1 MQTAATSP
9 EMVSTTSPTQA
20 PIRAEIPQLK
30 DEADT
35 SDVRSTYNH
44 NISPLTSPPVDSQP
58 SRGKYK
64 RNGKRIEPYVVF
76 PLVRNRDSACPSHI
90 IYI

>member
-1 MQTAATSP
+1 MSSP
-9 EMVSTTSPTQA
+9 ETVSTTFPTHA

-30 DEADT
+30 KNEAET

-44 NISPLTSPPVDSQP
+44 NIFPLTSPPVDSQP

-64 RNGKRIEPYVVF
+64 RNGKRIEPYVVL
-76 PLVRNRDSACPSHI
+76 PLIRNRDSACPSHI